1 MKSPCSASL
10 CVRQYWDT
18 EQGDW
23 PGSYRCVQEFF
34 FVGWVVNE
42 RVREACW
49 CVRACVLACVRGV
62 KRPSVSRDFA
72 SFFSSLQR
80 VAILFLVLLAY
91 VSSYY
96 CICVIL
102 LLYMCPYDTMHI
114 TTYLSSYLLLELTAW
129 RKERALLPKHV
140 GRRCL
145 YSASESQTQVIR
157 AFDRKK
163 LRAILIHK
171 GKGLSPKVAGLFLFV
186 KRERLDF
193 SFL

>member
-1 MKSPCSASL
+1 MWDG
-10 CVRQYWDT
+10 VRH
-18 EQGDW
+18 
-23 PGSYRCVQEFF
+23 
-34 FVGWVVNE
+34 
-42 RVREACW
+42 VRACMRA
-49 CVRACVLACVRGV
+49 CVRACVRACTVW
-62 KRPSVSRDFA
+62 RDREWA
-72 SFFSSLQR
+72 GGLLPFFPLLQR
-80 VAILFLVLLAY
+80 VASLFLILLLY

-96 CICVIL
+96 CACVIL

-114 TTYLSSYLLLELTAW
+114 TTCLSSYLLLELTAW

-145 YSASESQTQVIR
+145 YSASESQPQVIR